1 MLGEGTRRRPSSR
14 ARSRDSAQ
22 TENGHRRKMKMI
34 QDKLDLMEEKGK
46 KNKDKNRD
54 FIKNEGLNFL

>member
-1 MLGEGTRRRPSSR
+1 
-14 ARSRDSAQ
+14 
-22 TENGHRRKMKMI
+22 MKLI